1 MIDTY
6 NDGEASVTGIYLDD
20 NQDGVADRA
29 VPVYS
34 GDLSEYTVNG
44 IKDAD
49 IRKPIRIT
57 VKNGTMKTIYG
68 AYNAEIAVSKQ
79 DAVIIDVQGGYIE
92 TVEPL
97 VNCKTDG
104 YVRLEYAENMVG
116 LISDGT
122 YDEWTGYYKNHAGSI
137 NIYGNYIVKNE
148 INATSLAVRSVSE
161 TEVIFEKPVTITGN
175 YSMSYGPTVTFKDT
189 VSIGGAFTT
198 NQKAEIT
205 FEETVD
211 VKGKVVL
218 YANNNVRFKAPVTI
232 GATLSMGNYTN
243 VILEADTVCD
253 IVNTSYASVLD
264 ITETAKLTTRNLSVY
279 SMAKIYHRGI
289 FAATGSVTN
298 SGGYWCV
305 IGGTFAEG
313 TDAGSIPLK
322 YYPVSC
328 TTELANTQVTPS
340 SGMVKVENVYYM
352 SPDSSSSEVKY
363 TVVPG
368 YDSYLSINGSDSELM
383 GASPYAFTMVD
394 EPADMV
400 VTYVP
405 KNIHLTKRYADPVL
419 VAGTEYTDKNPVY
432 NLKTLAI
439 SDDTTSSYGGDVL
452 YAVKNGSSLPE
463 GLQLTD
469 GKIIGT
475 PNAANGDGETV
486 TFVVTGRNGT
496 TASIELNICIK
507 NEAET
512 AEDINEVASVSG
524 SRIYLNGASV
534 VILPD
539 AENEAKSGIYMD
551 ADHDGIADNNQALQ
565 INGQSSYELKDYD
578 IYGYNDTTKAYD
590 GDISIYVWGGK

>member
-1 MIDTY
+1 
-6 NDGEASVTGIYLDD
+6 
-20 NQDGVADRA
+20 
-29 VPVYS
+29 
-34 GDLSEYTVNG
+34 
-44 IKDAD
+44 
-49 IRKPIRIT
+49 
-57 VKNGTMKTIYG
+57 
-68 AYNAEIAVSKQ
+68 
-79 DAVIIDVQGGYIE
+79 
-92 TVEPL
+92 
-97 VNCKTDG
+97 
-104 YVRLEYAENMVG
+104 MVG

-289 FAATGSVTN
+289 FAVTGSVTN

-352 SPDSSSSEVKY
+352 SPDSSSRDRK
-363 TVVPG
+363 
-368 YDSYLSINGSDSELM
+368 
-383 GASPYAFTMVD
+383 
-394 EPADMV
+394 
-400 VTYVP
+400 
-405 KNIHLTKRYADPVL
+405 
-419 VAGTEYTDKNPVY
+419 
-432 NLKTLAI
+432 
-439 SDDTTSSYGGDVL
+439 
-452 YAVKNGSSLPE
+452 
-463 GLQLTD
+463 
-469 GKIIGT
+469 
-475 PNAANGDGETV
+475 
-486 TFVVTGRNGT
+486 
-496 TASIELNICIK
+496 
-507 NEAET
+507 
-512 AEDINEVASVSG
+512 
-524 SRIYLNGASV
+524 SV
-534 VILPD
+534 V
-539 AENEAKSGIYMD
+539 
-551 ADHDGIADNNQALQ
+551 
-565 INGQSSYELKDYD
+565 
-578 IYGYNDTTKAYD
+578 
-590 GDISIYVWGGK
+590 